1 MFDIA
6 EDGTGLGA
14 ALVDGILRFLDSLAF
29 AQVSGR
35 ATDDPHGFV
44 QAIEAVS
51 ARVPDGATPPLRA
64 DLAPAGM
71 PDGVMDTFTTVPTRT
86 RLTFRVRLRNTT
98 RPETEFPQLYFVR
111 VTLVG
116 DGVTVDERIVRVI
129 VPEGPKPDGGDGGA
143 DAVVAETGT
152 DDLGGTV
159 EVTSDAGA
167 EGD

>member
-1 MFDIA
+1 
-6 EDGTGLGA
+6 

-35 ATDDPHGFV
+35 ATDDPHAFV
-44 QAIEAVS
+44 RSIEAVS
-51 ARVPDGATPPLRA
+51 ARTPDGATPPQRV
-64 DLAPAGM
+64 DLLPTAM
-71 PDGVMDTFTTVPTRT
+71 RDGVLDTFTTVPTRT
-86 RLTFRVRLRNTT
+86 RLTFRVRLRNVTQ
-98 RPETEFPQLYFVR
+98 RETEYPQLYFIR
-111 VTLVG
+111 VALVG
-116 DGVTVDERIVRVI
+116 DGVTVDERVVRVI